1 VAMWDPRQSKPFVN
15 LLEGENSAVP
25 VVQVAVQTFLE
36 SRVRSDL
43 PEFRPF
49 GLIRGPSPF

>member
-1 VAMWDPRQSKPFVN
+1 MWDPRQSKPFVN

-36 SRVRSDL
+36 SRIRSDS